1 MSSLKVRWLKDFQ
14 WWKQKDY
21 KQKQTQSSLLKNNFL
36 CVSPQTQKNTIPPL
50 TQNLSQNLPSSRS
63 LRTLRFVS
71 PVIFYL
77 LTSEAALSQI
87 PTPSPQVPV
96 PTSLRVVVNSN
107 QDGNVKPDN
116 QLTLREAIQLVNGTL
131 SVAQLSSVEKAQVQP
146 AIGGSSRIEFSLPT
160 NATTILLQSQL
171 PDLASPGLIIDGAT
185 QPGYNASTSATA
197 EIAIPIPVVAIA
209 PAPDK
214 EIFRGLTVV
223 ADGVT
228 IRGLSLYGFNANAIK
243 QQLGN
248 ILIYDGVPKPVT
260 LTTPPGDIVIAHR
273 LPPPNTTQQQP
284 PNSNFPFYNK
294 DVPPKNVVIENN
306 WLGLT
311 TTETVPEK
319 TSAFGVYV
327 FNSQGATIR
336 RNRIYYHDG
345 SAIITSVRGE
355 NTLIQENIIVGNGI
369 AGMPDALRIE
379 GVVSK
384 SQITS
389 NLICANDGAG
399 VYLFKP
405 QGDVQIRN
413 NRITYNGRRLRRA
426 AVYLM
431 GSDHQVTGN
440 EISYQTGPGVVVT
453 AFPESKRN
461 IIQNNSFAALE
472 GLSIDLNAQR
482 DLDVSNWQRGDGP
495 NPKRNS
501 GNRRLDTGNGAIN
514 APEFKSREFL
524 PSGNSVTLEGKA
536 DPGSE
541 VTIYRLGDYQQGKQA
556 LYEPGYGALSQP
568 LASAPVDAKGNFSI
582 TVANV
587 QAGDIVSAIATDPKY
602 GTSEPAI
609 AAFIGPRGTTPSLP
623 PANKQNPIPQC
634 TSRPAPPQPPTP
646 PTVIPPTQLK
656 IRAPRNIHFALD
668 KSLIS
673 PASAIVLDR
682 VAEVLQQNPLIVIE
696 IQGHT
701 DPRASD
707 DYNLALGRRRA
718 LATRNYLLRQGIP
731 AERMTIRSLGESQR
745 VSEGSSRL
753 DYARDRR
760 AEIIYKDVRG
770 IDIIIEGQEQDL
782 QLEPDRGRR

>member
-1 MSSLKVRWLKDFQ
+1 MSSVK
-14 WWKQKDY
+14 Y
-21 KQKQTQSSLLKNNFL
+21 KQQRNKTQR
-36 CVSPQTQKNTIPPL
+36 TQRNE
-50 TQNLSQNLPSSRS
+50 S
-63 LRTLRFVS
+63 LRRFLGNS
-71 PVIFYL
+71 YIFYIL
-77 LTSEAALSQI
+77 PFTVCLVGSQVALSQ
-87 PTPSPQVPV
+87 TPNTASPV
-96 PTSLRVVVNSN
+96 PLRVVVNSN
-107 QDGNVKPDN
+107 QDGNIQPDE
-116 QLTLREAIQLVNGTL
+116 QLTLREAIELANGTL
-131 SVAQLSSVEKAQVQP
+131 SVAQLSSAEKALVQP
-146 AIGGSSRIEFSLPT
+146 LTGGSSRIEFSLPA
-160 NATTILLQSQL
+160 NATTILLQTQL
-171 PDLASPGLIIDGAT
+171 PDLASPGLVIDGAT
-185 QPGYNASTSATA
+185 QPGYDATTSATA
-197 EIAIPIPVVAIA
+197 EIAIPIPIVAIA
-209 PAPDK
+209 PAPNT

-223 ADGVT
+223 ADSVT
-228 IRGLSLYGFNANAIK
+228 IRGLSLYGFNSSPIK

-248 ILIYDGVPKPVT
+248 LLIYDGVPKPAT

-273 LPPPNTTQQQP
+273 LPPPDTSRQQP
-284 PNSNFPFYNK
+284 PNSNFPFYDR

-311 TTETVPEK
+311 TDEKVPDI
-319 TSAFGVYV
+319 TSAFGIYV
-327 FNSQGATIR
+327 FNSQGTTIR

-355 NTLIQENIIVGNGI
+355 NTLVQENIIVGNGI

-405 QGDVQIRN
+405 EGDIQIRN

-426 AVYLM
+426 AVYLT
-431 GSDHQVTGN
+431 GSNHQVTGN
-440 EISYQTGPGVVVT
+440 EISYQTGPGVVVS
-453 AFPESKRN
+453 AFPQTERN

-482 DLDVSNWQRGDGP
+482 NLDVSDWQRGDGP

-501 GNRRLDTGNGAIN
+501 GNRRLETGNAAIN
-514 APEFKSREFL
+514 APQFTTREFL
-524 PSGNSVTLEGKA
+524 PSGNSVTVQGKA

-556 LYEPGYGALSQP
+556 VYEPGYGALSQP
-568 LASAPVDAKGNFSI
+568 LANVAVDEKGNFSV
-582 TVANV
+582 TVENL
-587 QAGDIVSAIATDPKY
+587 QLGDMVSAIATDPRY

-609 AAFIGPRGTTPSLP
+609 AAFIGPRSSSPKLTPKRP
-623 PANKQNPIPQC
+623 TPIPQC

-646 PTVIPPTQLK
+646 PTPPTIIEPPTPLR
-656 IRAPRNIHFALD
+656 IRAPRNVHFALD
-668 KSLIS
+668 KSFIS

-682 VAEVLQQNPLIVIE
+682 VAQVLQQYPFIVIE

-701 DPRASD
+701 DPRASNA
-707 DYNLALGRRRA
+707 YNEALGRRRA
-718 LATRNYLLRQGIP
+718 LATRNYLLRQGVSP
-731 AERMTIRSLGESQR
+731 ERMTIRSLGETQR
-745 VSEGSSRL
+745 VSEGSGRI

-770 IDIIIEGQEQDL
+770 IEIIIEGQEEDL
-782 QLEPDRGRR
+782 QLEPPRGRR

>member
-1 MSSLKVRWLKDFQ
+1 MSSLKVRWLQDFP
-14 WWKQKDY
+14 WWKLKDD
-21 KQKQTQSSLLKNNFL
+21 KEKQTKSSLFRNNFF
-36 CVSPQTQKNTIPPL
+36 CVSSQTQKNTISAS
-50 TQNLSQNLPSSRS
+50 TQNLSQTLFSPCP
-63 LRTLRFVS
+63 LRPLRFVS
-71 PVIFYL
+71 PLIFCL
-77 LTSEAALSQI
+77 LTSEVALSQTL
-87 PTPSPQVPV
+87 TPSPQLPF

-107 QDGNVKPDN
+107 QDGNVQPDD

-131 SVAQLSSVEKAQVQP
+131 SVAQLSSAEKALVQP
-146 AIGGSSRIEFSLPT
+146 LTGGSRIEFSLPT
-160 NATTILLQSQL
+160 NATTIVLQSQL
-171 PDLASPGLIIDGAT
+171 PDLASPGLVIDGAT

-228 IRGLSLYGFNANAIK
+228 IRGLSLYGFNASPIK

-248 ILIYDGVPKPVT
+248 LLIYDGVPKPVT

-273 LPPPNTTQQQP
+273 LPPPDTSQQQP
-284 PNSNFPFYNK
+284 PNSNFPFYDK

-311 TTETVPEK
+311 TAESVPEK

-345 SAIITSVRGE
+345 SAIITSVRAE

-405 QGDVQIRN
+405 QGDLQIRN

-453 AFPESKRN
+453 AFPQSDRN

-482 DLDVSNWQRGDGP
+482 DLDVSDWQRGDGP

-514 APEFKSREFL
+514 APEFKTREFL
-524 PSGNSVTLEGKA
+524 PSGNSVTLQGKA

-556 LYEPGYGALSQP
+556 LYQPGYGALSQP
-568 LASAPVDAKGNFSI
+568 LANIPVDEKGNFSI
-582 TVANV
+582 TVANLR
-587 QAGDIVSAIATDPKY
+587 AGDIVSAIATDPKY
-602 GTSEPAI
+602 GTSEPAL
-609 AAFIGPRGTTPSLP
+609 AAFIGPRGATPSLP
-623 PANKQNPIPQC
+623 PAGKQNPIPQC

-646 PTVIPPTQLK
+646 PTVIPPTPLR
-656 IRAPRNIHFALD
+656 IRAPRNVHFALD
-668 KSLIS
+668 KSFIS

-682 VAEVLQQNPLIVIE
+682 VAQVLKQNPLIIIE

-731 AERMTIRSLGESQR
+731 PERMTIRTLGESQR

-782 QLEPDRGRR
+782 QLEPDRSRR

>member
-1 MSSLKVRWLKDFQ
+1 MYK
-14 WWKQKDY
+14 KQG
-21 KQKQTQSSLLKNNFL
+21 KNQPQRTRQ
-36 CVSPQTQKNTIPPL
+36 CVAEV
-50 TQNLSQNLPSSRS
+50 PSVVATAVQRARRQER
-63 LRTLRFVS
+63 LLRFSGILSLTFCLVGSGIAVS
-71 PVIFYL
+71 QTAPNTTV
-77 LTSEAALSQI
+77 ALRI
-87 PTPSPQVPV
+87 
-96 PTSLRVVVNSN
+96 VVNSN
-107 QDGNVKPDN
+107 QDGNIQPDE
-116 QLTLREAIQLVNGTL
+116 QLTLREAIELVNGTL
-131 SVAQLSSVEKAQVQP
+131 TVAQLSSAEKALIQP
-146 AIGGSSRIEFSLPT
+146 LTEGGSRIEFSLPA

-171 PDLASPGLIIDGAT
+171 PDLASPGLVIDGGT
-185 QPGYNASTSATA
+185 QPGYDATGSATA

-228 IRGLSLYGFNANAIK
+228 IRGLSLYGFNASAIK

-248 ILIYDGVPKPVT
+248 ILIYDGVPKPTT
-260 LTTPPGDIVIAHR
+260 LTTPPGDIVISHR

-284 PNSNFPFYNK
+284 PNSEFPFYNK

-311 TTETVPEK
+311 TEEKVPDT

-327 FNSQGATIR
+327 FNSQGTTIR
-336 RNRIYYHDG
+336 RNRIYYHEG

-355 NTLIQENIIVGNGI
+355 NTLVQENIIVGNGI

-379 GVVSK
+379 GVVNK
-384 SQITS
+384 SRITS

-405 QGDVQIRN
+405 QGDVQIRD

-431 GSDHQVTGN
+431 GSEHQVTGN
-440 EISYQTGPGVVVT
+440 EISYQTGPGVVVS
-453 AFPESKRN
+453 AFPQTERN

-482 DLDVSNWQRGDGP
+482 NLDVSDFQRGDGP

-501 GNRRLDTGNGAIN
+501 GNRRLDTGNAAIN
-514 APEFKSREFL
+514 APEFTTREFL
-524 PSGNSVTLEGKA
+524 PNGNSVTLAGKA

-556 LYEPGYGALSQP
+556 IYETGYGALSQP
-568 LASAPVDAKGNFSI
+568 LASAPVDEKGRFSV

-587 QAGDIVSAIATDPKY
+587 KIGDIVSAIATDPKY

-609 AAFIGPRGTTPSLP
+609 AAFIGPRTSTPSLP
-623 PANKQNPIPQC
+623 PASRQNPIPQC
-634 TSRPAPPQPPTP
+634 TSRPVPIPTPTPTPTP
-646 PTVIPPTQLK
+646 PPTLIPTPLR
-656 IRAPRNIHFALD
+656 IRAPRNVHFALD
-668 KSLIS
+668 KSFIS

-682 VAEVLQQNPLIVIE
+682 VAQVLRQNPEIIIE

-718 LATRNYLLRQGIP
+718 LSVRNYLLRQGVAP
-731 AERMTIRSLGESQR
+731 ERMTIRTLGETQR
-745 VSEGSSRL
+745 VSEGSSRV

-782 QLEPDRGRR
+782 QLEPPRRR

>member
-1 MSSLKVRWLKDFQ
+1 MRPTLREAASASTRFVF
-14 WWKQKDY
+14 
-21 KQKQTQSSLLKNNFL
+21 
-36 CVSPQTQKNTIPPL
+36 PL
-50 TQNLSQNLPSSRS
+50 T
-63 LRTLRFVS
+63 FC
-71 PVIFYL
+71 L
-77 LTSEAALSQI
+77 LTSEVAFSQT
-87 PTPSPQVPV
+87 PTLPLPI
-96 PTSLRVVVNSN
+96 SLRVIVNSN
-107 QDGNVKPDN
+107 QDGNIQPDE
-116 QLTLREAIQLVNGTL
+116 QLTLREAIELVNGTL
-131 SVAQLSSVEKAQVQP
+131 TVAQLSNVEKALVQP
-146 AIGGSSRIEFSLPT
+146 ASSSRIEFNLPPT
-160 NATTILLQSQL
+160 ATTILLQTQL
-171 PDLASPGLIIDGAT
+171 PDLASPGLVIDGAT
-185 QPGYNASTSATA
+185 QPGYNADRSATA

-209 PAPDK
+209 PAPGK

-248 ILIYDGVPKPVT
+248 LLIYDGVPKPVT
-260 LTTPPGDIVIAHR
+260 LTTPPGDIVISHR

-284 PNSNFPFYNK
+284 PNSNFPFYNR

-311 TTETVPEK
+311 TEEKVPEQ
-319 TSAFGVYV
+319 TSAFGIYV
-327 FNSQGATIR
+327 FNSQGSTIR

-355 NTLIQENIIVGNGI
+355 NTLVQENIIVSNGL

-379 GVVSK
+379 GVVNN

-405 QGDVQIRN
+405 EGNVQIRD

-431 GSDHQVTGN
+431 GSNHQVTNN

-453 AFPESKRN
+453 AFPQSQRN
-461 IIQNNSFAALE
+461 IIQNNSFLALE

-482 DLDVSNWQRGDGP
+482 DLDVSDWQRGDGP

-501 GNRRLDTGNGAIN
+501 GNRRLDTGNAAIN
-514 APEFKSREFL
+514 APEFTTREFL
-524 PSGNSVTLEGKA
+524 PTGNSVTLQGKA

-541 VTIYRLGDYQQGKQA
+541 VTIYRLSDYQQGKQA
-556 LYEPGYGALSQP
+556 IYQTGYGALSQP
-568 LASAPVDAKGNFSI
+568 LTSAPVDEKGNFSI
-582 TVANV
+582 TVPNLQV
-587 QAGDIVSAIATDPKY
+587 GDIVSAIATDPKY

-609 AAFIGPRGTTPSLP
+609 AAFIGKRSPTPSLP
-623 PANKQNPIPQC
+623 PASRQNPVPQC
-634 TSRPAPPQPPTP
+634 TSRPVPPQPPTP
-646 PTVIPPTQLK
+646 TPPTLIPPTP
-656 IRAPRNIHFALD
+656 IRIRVPRNVHFALD
-668 KSLIS
+668 KSFIS
-673 PASAIVLDR
+673 PTSATVLDR
-682 VAEVLQQNPLIVIE
+682 VAEVLRQYPFIIIE

-701 DPRASD
+701 DPRASN

-718 LATRNYLLRQGIP
+718 LAVRNYLLRQGVP
-731 AERMTIRSLGESQR
+731 PERMTIRTLGESQR
-745 VSEGSSRL
+745 VSDGSNRV

-760 AEIIYKDVRG
+760 AEIIFKDVRG
-770 IDIIIEGQEQDL
+770 VEIIIEGQEQDL
-782 QLEPDRGRR
+782 QLEPARGNR

>member
-1 MSSLKVRWLKDFQ
+1 MW
-14 WWKQKDY
+14 
-21 KQKQTQSSLLKNNFL
+21 
-36 CVSPQTQKNTIPPL
+36 PL
-50 TQNLSQNLPSSRS
+50 TFCLLGSEVAVSQTLPAA
-63 LRTLRFVS
+63 
-71 PVIFYL
+71 PV
-77 LTSEAALSQI
+77 
-87 PTPSPQVPV
+87 
-96 PTSLRVVVNSN
+96 SLRVVVNSN
-107 QDGNVKPDN
+107 QDGNVQPDE
-116 QLTLREAIQLVNGTL
+116 QITLREAIELVNGTL
-131 SVAQLSSVEKAQVQP
+131 TVAQLSSAEKALVQP
-146 AIGGSSRIEFSLPT
+146 LTGGGSRIEFSLPA
-160 NATTILLQSQL
+160 NATTILLQTQL
-171 PDLASPGLIIDGAT
+171 PDLASPGLVIDGAT
-185 QPGYNASTSATA
+185 QPGYDAATSATA

-228 IRGLSLYGFNANAIK
+228 IRGLSLYGFNASAIK

-260 LTTPPGDIVIAHR
+260 LTTPPGDIVISHR

-284 PNSNFPFYNK
+284 PNSNFPFYEK

-311 TTETVPEK
+311 TEEKVPQT
-319 TSAFGVYV
+319 TSAFGIYV
-327 FNSQGATIR
+327 FNSQGTTIR

-355 NTLIQENIIVGNGI
+355 NTLVQENIIVGNGI
-369 AGMPDALRIE
+369 SGMPDALRIE

-384 SQITS
+384 SRITS

-405 QGDVQIRN
+405 QGDVQIRD

-440 EISYQTGPGVVVT
+440 EISYQTGPGVVVS
-453 AFPESKRN
+453 AFPQTERN
-461 IIQNNSFAALE
+461 IIQNNSFVALE

-482 DLDVSNWQRGDGP
+482 NLDVSDFQRGDGP

-514 APEFKSREFL
+514 APEFKTREFL

-541 VTIYRLGDYQQGKQA
+541 VTIYRLEDYQQGKQA

-568 LASAPVDAKGNFSI
+568 LASAPVDASGNFTI
-582 TVANV
+582 NVANV
-587 QAGDIVSAIATDPKY
+587 QAGEIVSAIATDPKY

-609 AAFIGPRGTTPSLP
+609 AAFIGPRNTSPNLTPKNPRST
-623 PANKQNPIPQC
+623 PIPQC
-634 TSRPAPPQPPTP
+634 TSRPAPPPPPTP
-646 PTVIPPTQLK
+646 PTPPPPEPPTPLK
-656 IRAPRNIHFALD
+656 IRAPRNVHFALD
-668 KSLIS
+668 KSFIS

-682 VAEVLQQNPLIVIE
+682 VAQVLKQYPVIVIE

-701 DPRASD
+701 DPRASNE
-707 DYNLALGRRRA
+707 YNLALGRRRA
-718 LATRNYLLRQGIP
+718 LAVRNYLLRQGVAP
-731 AERMTIRSLGESQR
+731 ERMTIRTLGESQR
-745 VSEGSSRL
+745 VSEGSNRV

-770 IDIIIEGQEQDL
+770 IDITIEGQEQDL
-782 QLEPDRGRR
+782 QLEPERRR